1 MAITITDSDKK
12 AATLD
17 SAFLEEIYEKYNRRE
32 TAKYDPLHFLYSYQK
47 NEDVE
52 IAGLIAS
59 SLAYGRTSQICRSV
73 GLILD
78 KMKSPYDFV
87 TGIKSNEFSGIFSGF
102 KHRFTTD
109 VELVELLISTKI
121 IVEQYGSLES
131 CFMSGY
137 DKTDETVYAAL
148 KSFAAHLL
156 NPRRRSSLI
165 PMPEGKSAFKRL
177 NLYLRWMVRSDDID
191 MGIWKNIPP
200 SKLIIP
206 LDTHTHRA
214 GLYFGM
220 TMRKQNDIKTA
231 LEITSALKMLN
242 PDDPVKYDFA
252 LTRYGIDNRLIMESS
267 NKLK

>member
-1 MAITITDSDKK
+1 MAFIMTDSSKNL
-12 AATLD
+12 ATLD
-17 SAFLEEIYEKYNRRE
+17 SAFLEEIYEEYNRRE
-32 TAKYDPLHFLYSYQK
+32 TTKSDPLHFLYRYQK

-59 SLAYGRTSQICRSV
+59 SLAYGRTSQICKSV

-78 KMKSPYDFV
+78 KMKSPYDFI
-87 TGIKSNEFSGIFSGF
+87 TGIKSDEFSGVFRGF
-102 KHRFTTD
+102 KHRFTTEA
-109 VELVELLISTKI
+109 ELVELLISTKS

-137 DKTDETVYAAL
+137 GKADETVYPAL
-148 KSFAAHLL
+148 RSFAARLL
-156 NPRRRSSLI
+156 NSRKRSSLI

-191 MGIWKNIPP
+191 TGIWKDIPT

-214 GLYFGM
+214 GLYFSL
-220 TMRKQNDIKTA
+220 TKRKQNDIKTA
-231 LEITSALKMLN
+231 LEITSALKKLN

-252 LTRYGIDNRLIMESS
+252 LTRYGINNKQIMESS
-267 NKLK
+267 DKSK